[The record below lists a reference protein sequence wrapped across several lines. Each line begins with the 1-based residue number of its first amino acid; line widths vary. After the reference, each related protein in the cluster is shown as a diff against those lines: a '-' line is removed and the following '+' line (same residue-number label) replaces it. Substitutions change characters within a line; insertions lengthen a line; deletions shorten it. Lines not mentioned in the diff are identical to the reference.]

1 MFRIR
6 VEELWLF
13 QDDASFLRE
22 VSKHLALL
30 LWPLARLTDE
40 NIESNKYLTNL
51 FETIETTDS
60 K

>member
-22 VSKHLALL
+22 VFKHSALL
-30 LWPLARLTDE
+30 LWPLARWTDE
-40 NIESNKYLTNL
+40 NIESNNYL
-51 FETIETTDS
+51 FEANERTDN

>member
-22 VSKHLALL
+22 IFKHSALL
-30 LWPLARLTDE
+30 LWQLAHWTYE
-40 NIESNKYLTNL
+40 NIENDKFLFDANEATDNK
-51 FETIETTDS
+51 
-60 K
+60 

>member
-22 VSKHLALL
+22 VFKHSSLL
-30 LWPLARLTDE
+30 PWPLARWKDE
-40 NIESNKYLTNL
+40 NIESDKYLFDANVS
-51 FETIETTDS
+51 TDN

>member
-22 VSKHLALL
+22 VFKHSALL
-30 LWPLARLTDE
+30 LWPLARWTDE
-40 NIESNKYLTNL
+40 NIESDNYL
-51 FETIETTDS
+51 FEANERTDN